1 MEKLGDKKA
10 LKSIWGNS
18 EEDLLAKWADKATC
32 YRWMHEK
39 AQKKFYSSNL
49 YMTLPVI
56 VLSTLT
62 GTANF
67 GMGSIFP
74 ENLQAAAQLG
84 IGGVSLITGIISTIA
99 NFLEYAQ
106 KMEAHRGASISWGKL
121 HRKIA
126 VELSLPRA
134 QREPCM
140 EFLIVCRAELD
151 RLIEQ
156 SPAVPDDIIAEF
168 KKEFPDSEL
177 AKPVKWN
184 DMEKTT
190 IHTPKDEKVGAV
202 ISRAAAVMKG
212 NKSLLKEVATPQVKK
227 EIVEEVM
234 RRQNTP
240 PPPSLRETIRGDLD
254 ALKHSGIVS
263 QFFNRSVKIVTPLRS
278 QRSPEPEKK
287 EEFVTAKS
295 VEEVVVD
302 IPETTSVVSSAPS
315 DTCPESE
322 HSHEQASSASDEAA
336 ETPSQ
341 PSQTT
346 ETHNA

>member
-1 MEKLGDKKA
+1 MEKLGDKKS
-10 LKSIWGNS
+10 LKTIWGNS

-39 AQKKFYSSNL
+39 AHKKFYSSNL
-49 YMTLPVI
+49 YVTLPVI

-74 ENLQAAAQLG
+74 ESLQGVAQLG

-126 VELSLPRA
+126 VELSLPRS

-140 EFLIVCRAELD
+140 EFLIVSRSELD

-156 SPAVPDDIIAEF
+156 SPAVPDGIIAEF

-177 AKPVKWN
+177 AKPTRWN

-190 IHTPKDEKVGAV
+190 VYVPKDEKMSSV
-202 ISRAAAVMKG
+202 ISRAAHALRGEKR
-212 NKSLLKEVATPQVKK
+212 LIKEVATPEVKN
-227 EIVEEVM
+227 EIVEEVLK
-234 RRQNTP
+234 RQLSTP
-240 PPPSLRETIRGDLD
+240 RATLRQSVRSDLD
-254 ALKHSGIVS
+254 ALKSSGIVS
-263 QFFNRSVKIVTPLRS
+263 QFFNKSAKVITPLRS
-278 QRSPEPEKK
+278 ERDAEPDDFKSA
-287 EEFVTAKS
+287 EEFKEATNVDVMVTIDVAES
-295 VEEVVVD
+295 NE
-302 IPETTSVVSSAPS
+302 PS
-315 DTCPESE
+315 DTCPESPRSNE
-322 HSHEQASSASDEAA
+322 PAS
-336 ETPSQ
+336 
-341 PSQTT
+341 
-346 ETHNA
+346 NV

>member
-1 MEKLGDKKA
+1 MIMEKLSNKTS
-10 LKSIWGNS
+10 LKTIWGNS

-32 YRWMHEK
+32 FRWMHEK
-39 AQKKFYSSNL
+39 AQKKYYGANL

-74 ENLQAAAQLG
+74 ENLQGIAQLG
-84 IGGVSLITGIISTIA
+84 IGGVSLITGIISTVA

-121 HRKIA
+121 HRKIS

-140 EFLIVCRAELD
+140 EFLIVCRSELD

-156 SPAVPDDIIAEF
+156 SPAVPDDIISEF
-168 KKEFPDSEL
+168 KREFPDSEL

-190 IHTPKDEKVGAV
+190 IHTPKDEKMSSVLA
-202 ISRAAAVMKG
+202 RAAAVVKG

-234 RRQNTP
+234 RRQTTP
-240 PPPSLRETIRGDLD
+240 PGPTLRETIRSDLD
-254 ALKHSGIVS
+254 ALKHSGLVS
-263 QFFNRSVKIVTPLRS
+263 QFFNKSVKVMTPPRS
-278 QRSPEPEKK
+278 TRSTTPVSEEEFKE

-295 VEEVVVD
+295 MEEIPGVD
-302 IPETTSVVSSAPS
+302 VMVTVDVPIVNEPS
-315 DTCPESE
+315 DKSPESE
-322 HSHEQASSASDEAA
+322 HSREQV
-336 ETPSQ
+336 
-341 PSQTT
+341 
-346 ETHNA
+346 

>member
-1 MEKLGDKKA
+1 MIMEKLGDKKS
-10 LKSIWGNS
+10 LKTIWGNS

-39 AQKKFYSSNL
+39 AHKKFYTSNL
-49 YMTLPVI
+49 YVTLPVI

-74 ENLQAAAQLG
+74 ASLQGIAQLG

-126 VELSLPRA
+126 VELSLPRS

-140 EFLIVCRAELD
+140 EFLIVSRSELD

-156 SPAVPDDIIAEF
+156 SPAVPDGIIRDF
-168 KKEFPDSEL
+168 KNEFPDSEL
-177 AKPVKWN
+177 AKPTKWN

-190 IHTPKDEKVGAV
+190 IYVPKDEKMSSV
-202 ISRAAAVMKG
+202 ISRAAHALRGEK
-212 NKSLLKEVATPQVKK
+212 KLIKEIATPQVKH
-227 EIVEEVM
+227 EIVEEILK
-234 RRQNTP
+234 RQDTAFHGSP
-240 PPPSLRETIRGDLD
+240 RQTVRSDLD
-254 ALKHSGIVS
+254 ALKSSGIVS
-263 QFFNRSVKIVTPLRS
+263 QFFNKSAKVITPLRS
-278 QRSPEPEKK
+278 ERSPEPETEPDDFNSVK
-287 EEFVTAKS
+287 EF
-295 VEEVVVD
+295 EEATNVDVVVTID
-302 IPETTSVVSSAPS
+302 VPETSSEPS
-315 DTCPESE
+315 DTCPASQ
-322 HSHEQASSASDEAA
+322 HSNVQAS
-336 ETPSQ
+336 TV
-341 PSQTT
+341 
-346 ETHNA
+346 

>member
-1 MEKLGDKKA
+1 MIMEKLGDKKS
-10 LKSIWGNS
+10 LKTVWGNS

-49 YMTLPVI
+49 YVTLPVI

-74 ENLQAAAQLG
+74 ENLQSIAQLG

-126 VELSLPRA
+126 VELSLPRS

-140 EFLIVCRAELD
+140 EFLIVSRSELD

-156 SPAVPDDIIAEF
+156 SPAVPDGIIKEF
-168 KKEFPDSEL
+168 KNEFPDSEL
-177 AKPVKWN
+177 AKPTRWN

-190 IHTPKDEKVGAV
+190 VYVPKDEKMSTV
-202 ISRAAAVMKG
+202 ISRAAHAIRGDK
-212 NKSLLKEVATPQVKK
+212 KLIKEIATPHVKK
-227 EIVEEVM
+227 EIVEEILK
-234 RRQNTP
+234 RQETTP
-240 PPPSLRETIRGDLD
+240 RATLRETVRSDLD
-254 ALKHSGIVS
+254 ALKSSGIVS
-263 QFFNRSVKIVTPLRS
+263 QFFGKPTKIITPLRS
-278 QRSPEPEKK
+278 ERSPEPVPEPDDFDSVK
-287 EEFVTAKS
+287 EF
-295 VEEVVVD
+295 EEATNVDVVVTID
-302 IPETTSVVSSAPS
+302 VPESNEPS
-315 DTCPESE
+315 DTYPESQR
-322 HSHEQASSASDEAA
+322 SNEQAS
-336 ETPSQ
+336 
-341 PSQTT
+341 
-346 ETHNA
+346 NV

>member
-1 MEKLGDKKA
+1 MIMEKLGDKKA
-10 LKSIWGNS
+10 LKTIWGNS

-39 AQKKFYSSNL
+39 AHKKFYSSNL
-49 YMTLPVI
+49 YVTLPVI

-74 ENLQAAAQLG
+74 ESLQGIAQLG

-126 VELSLPRA
+126 VELSLPRS

-140 EFLIVCRAELD
+140 EFLIVSRSELD

-156 SPAVPDDIIAEF
+156 SPAVPDGIITEF

-177 AKPVKWN
+177 AKPIRWN

-190 IHTPKDEKVGAV
+190 VYVPKDEKMSSV
-202 ISRAAAVMKG
+202 ISRAAHALRGEKR
-212 NKSLLKEVATPQVKK
+212 LIKEVATPEVKN
-227 EIVEEVM
+227 EIVEEIM
-234 RRQNTP
+234 KRQETTP
-240 PPPSLRETIRGDLD
+240 RATLRQAVRSDLE
-254 ALKHSGIVS
+254 ALKSSGIVS
-263 QFFNRSVKIVTPLRS
+263 QFFNKSAKVITPLRS
-278 QRSPEPEKK
+278 ERSPERDAEPDDFKSA
-287 EEFVTAKS
+287 EEFKEATNVD
-295 VEEVVVD
+295 VVVTID
-302 IPETTSVVSSAPS
+302 VPESNEPS
-315 DTCPESE
+315 DTYPESQRSNE
-322 HSHEQASSASDEAA
+322 PAS
-336 ETPSQ
+336 
-341 PSQTT
+341 
-346 ETHNA
+346 NV

>member
-1 MEKLGDKKA
+1 MIMEKLGDKKS
-10 LKSIWGNS
+10 LKTVWGNS

-49 YMTLPVI
+49 YVTLPVI

-74 ENLQAAAQLG
+74 ENLQSIAQLG

-126 VELSLPRA
+126 VELSLPRS

-140 EFLIVCRAELD
+140 EFLIISRSELD

-156 SPAVPDDIIAEF
+156 SPAVPDDIISEF
-168 KKEFPDSEL
+168 KREFPDSEL
-177 AKPVKWN
+177 AKPIKWN
-184 DMEKTT
+184 DMERTL
-190 IHTPKDEKVGAV
+190 IHVPKDEKMSMVV
-202 ISRAAAVMKG
+202 SRAANALRGEK
-212 NKSLLKEVATPQVKK
+212 KLLKEIVTPRVKN
-227 EIVEEVM
+227 EIVEEVLK
-234 RRQNTP
+234 RQETVP
-240 PPPSLRETIRGDLD
+240 RATLRETVRNDLD
-254 ALKHSGIVS
+254 ALKSSGIVS
-263 QFFNRSVKIVTPLRS
+263 QFFNKPAKVILPLRS
-278 QRSPEPEKK
+278 QRSPEPEPDD
-287 EEFVTAKS
+287 FKS
-295 VEEVVVD
+295 VKDFEEATNVDVVVTVD
-302 IPETTSVVSSAPS
+302 VPETSNELS
-315 DTCPESE
+315 DTCPESQ
-322 HSHEQASSASDEAA
+322 HSNEQAS
-336 ETPSQ
+336 
-341 PSQTT
+341 
-346 ETHNA
+346 NV